1 MSGTAG
7 DKDIM
12 AAEIPPLPTSP
23 WQHLPKAL
31 FVAVLLAV
39 IGLFA
44 IEPPHEMLDK
54 ARFIGF
60 AICHQMPERSFFI
73 DGHQL
78 PLCARCTGMY
88 LGLVTGAIFL
98 TIRGRTHA
106 ARLPPTPII
115 VTLIGFI
122 VSMGVDGVN
131 STISIIPGA
140 PQLYHTT
147 NLIRIITGT
156 LYGLAISALFPPFF
170 NAAIWTQPSGERT
183 IRNWRELVV
192 MLIGAAGGV
201 AVVLTL
207 GDWLLYPVAILTLGG
222 ALGLLAMLNSV
233 IILSTMKLENALSQW
248 RQMALPL
255 VFGLA
260 AGLIEITLLDA
271 LRVSLG

>member
-1 MSGTAG
+1 MPRISG

-23 WQHLPKAL
+23 WQRLPKAL
-31 FVAVLLAV
+31 FVALLLAV

-44 IEPPHEMLDK
+44 IEPPHELLDK
-54 ARFIGF
+54 AKFIGF
-60 AICHQMPERSFFI
+60 ALCHQMPELSFFI

-88 LGLVTGAIFL
+88 LGLVTGVIFL
-98 TIRGRTHA
+98 AIRGRTRA
-106 ARLPPTPII
+106 ARLPPRPII

-122 VSMGVDGVN
+122 VVMGIDGVN

-183 IRNWRELVV
+183 IRSWRELGV
-192 MLIGAAGGV
+192 MLVIAAIIV
-201 AVVLTL
+201 AIVLTM
-207 GDWLLYPVAILTLGG
+207 GDWLLYPVTIITIGG
-222 ALGLLAMLNSV
+222 ALGLLATLNSV
-233 IILSTMKLENALSQW
+233 IILSSMKLENALSRW

-260 AGLIEITLLDA
+260 AGLIEITLLDV
-271 LRVSLG
+271 LRISIG